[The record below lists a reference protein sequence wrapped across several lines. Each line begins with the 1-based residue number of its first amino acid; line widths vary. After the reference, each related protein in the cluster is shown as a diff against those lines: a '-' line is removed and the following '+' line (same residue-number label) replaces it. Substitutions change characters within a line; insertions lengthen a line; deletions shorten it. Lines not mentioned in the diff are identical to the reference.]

1 MVDINEW
8 RLSKAKDM
16 CAIPYNAKERNLLG
30 FLQELYGKILINF
43 GGSPVVDIDLFID
56 TSRANNVI
64 PEVTKI
70 AKMNSRLVIIALY
83 HHDSTF
89 NPLDLVYS
97 EMEIMESIA
106 YNAVDIK
113 QCIEALHKKSTP
125 VEKIITHH
133 YVLDDIDKAFKQ
145 AAKSNETLKILI
157 DHEYYAEG
165 ILRDS
170 F

>member
-1 MVDINEW
+1 MSAN
-8 RLSKAKDM
+8 
-16 CAIPYNAKERNLLG
+16 PYNAKEGNLLG
-30 FLQELYGKILINF
+30 FLQELCGNTLVNF
-43 GGSPVVDIDLFID
+43 GGSPVVDIDLFIN
-56 TSRANNVI
+56 TSGASNVI
-64 PEVTKI
+64 PEVTII
-70 AKMNSRLVIIALY
+70 AKMNSGLVIIALY

-113 QCIEALHKKSTP
+113 QCIEAFHKKSTL

-133 YVLDDIDKAFKQ
+133 YVLDDIYKAFKQ

-157 DHEYYAEG
+157 DHE
-165 ILRDS
+165 
-170 F
+170 